1 MDFNYL
7 LIRFHVLIPGV
18 NMILKKKQSS
28 KSKAPKVNVKKQPI
42 KVANQKK
49 LTPKAKLTPKEINKK
64 NSKTKNEPKSLK
76 AKIVA
81 LITKKKVVP
90 KKELAIKENKLK
102 KVEPAKKVQAKA
114 AEKTKKV
121 ETAKK
126 TSGKVAEKIKKVETA
141 KKTSG
146 KVVEK
151 TKKVSGKIP
160 EKTKKVELAKKTQGK
175 AADKTKKVEEN
186 KKTKDKLLGKS
197 NKIEQ
202 SKKVKGKLAK
212 KSDALDDIDPID
224 DHDDPDLNSALMN
237 DLEKAD
243 IDKAIREEL
252 VEHLSSLDE
261 DYSLEDLFN
270 SLKGIDF
277 FNGHTGDCL
286 ERGCDNPPT
295 TMGYCRLHYI
305 KRWSDIKKKIKILS
319 EGKLQT
325 FIEELVNKYPPKFI
339 ESVLDDLKD
348 EKNFFKALK
357 ELNIESDDDF
367 DDVALDEID
376 DDQDI
381 VFETKST
388 LKTTVF
394 TEED

>member
-1 MDFNYL
+1 
-7 LIRFHVLIPGV
+7 
-18 NMILKKKQSS
+18 MILKKKQSS
-28 KSKAPKVNVKKQPI
+28 KSKVSKVIVKKQPI
-42 KVANQKK
+42 KAANPKK

-81 LITKKKVVP
+81 LITKKKVMP
-90 KKELAIKENKLK
+90 KKESSFKDNKSK
-102 KVEPAKKVQAKA
+102 KVEPAKKVQVKVVGKTKKA
-114 AEKTKKV
+114 SVKVAEKTKKV

-126 TSGKVAEKIKKVETA
+126 ASGKVAEKIKKVETA
-141 KKTSG
+141 KKASG
-146 KVVEK
+146 KVAEN
-151 TKKVSGKIP
+151 
-160 EKTKKVELAKKTQGK
+160 
-175 AADKTKKVEEN
+175 TKKVEEN

-202 SKKVKGKLAK
+202 SKKVKGKLNK

-325 FIEELVNKYPPKFI
+325 FIEELVTKYPPKFI

>member
-1 MDFNYL
+1 
-7 LIRFHVLIPGV
+7 
-18 NMILKKKQSS
+18 MILKKKQSS
-28 KSKAPKVNVKKQPI
+28 KSKVSKVIVKKQPI
-42 KVANQKK
+42 KAANPKK

-81 LITKKKVVP
+81 LITKKKVMP
-90 KKELAIKENKLK
+90 KKESSFKDNKSK
-102 KVEPAKKVQAKA
+102 KVEPAKKVQVKVVGKTKKA
-114 AEKTKKV
+114 SVKVAEKTKKV

-126 TSGKVAEKIKKVETA
+126 ASGKVAEN
-141 KKTSG
+141 
-146 KVVEK
+146 
-151 TKKVSGKIP
+151 
-160 EKTKKVELAKKTQGK
+160 
-175 AADKTKKVEEN
+175 TKKVEEN

-202 SKKVKGKLAK
+202 SKKVKGKLNK

-325 FIEELVNKYPPKFI
+325 FIEELVTKYPPKFI

>member
-1 MDFNYL
+1 
-7 LIRFHVLIPGV
+7 
-18 NMILKKKQSS
+18 MILKNKQSS
-28 KSKAPKVNVKKQPI
+28 KSKNQKVIVKKQPI
-42 KVANQKK
+42 KPVNQKK
-49 LTPKAKLTPKEINKK
+49 LAPKGKVNSKESNKK
-64 NSKTKNEPKSLK
+64 ISRPKNEPKTLK
-76 AKIVA
+76 DKIIN
-81 LITKKKVVP
+81 LITKKKVIP
-90 KKELAIKENKLK
+90 KKESSPKENKLK
-102 KVEPAKKVQAKA
+102 KIEPAKKIQSKPLAKTKKLEPAKKVK
-114 AEKTKKV
+114 
-121 ETAKK
+121 
-126 TSGKVAEKIKKVETA
+126 GK
-141 KKTSG
+141 SL
-146 KVVEK
+146 
-151 TKKVSGKIP
+151 
-160 EKTKKVELAKKTQGK
+160 EKTKKVELVKKTKGKTLEKAKKAEPVKKMTGK
-175 AADKTKKVEEN
+175 SLEKTKKMEPAKQVKGKALEKNKKIEEN
-186 KKTKDKLLGKS
+186 KKTKDKQLGKV
-197 NKIEQ
+197 NKAEQ
-202 SKKVKGKLAK
+202 SKKVKGKLSK
-212 KSDALDDIDPID
+212 KSDAFDDMDPLDDHEDL
-224 DHDDPDLNSALMN
+224 DLNSDLMN

-305 KRWSDIKKKIKILS
+305 KRWSDIKKKIKILN

-367 DDVALDEID
+367 DDVALDEVD